1 MQIENNRLR
10 EEMEATK
17 FELNNRIIQLE
28 HSCGELG
35 REKEKAQHAARES
48 QERLEEV
55 EKGHKDLAD
64 VYIRLKAEHMTL
76 TKAHQEE
83 VSLDDDDYHLFIVS
97 SSLTP

>member
-1 MQIENNRLR
+1 
-10 EEMEATK
+10 MEAAK
-17 FELNNRIIQLE
+17 FDLNNRIIQLE

-35 REKEKAQHAARES
+35 REKEKALHVARES

-83 VSLDDDDYHLFIVS
+83 VSVNSRHLLLFIS
-97 SSLTP
+97 AS